1 MQDFPHHYTVSA
13 AAETQGDIELHAAHV
28 PNLPTAPPAEFDGP
42 GDRWSPETLL
52 VGALVDCF
60 VITFRGVARAS
71 KLPWTSVRCDVTG
84 TLERID
90 RATQFTAFDL
100 HARLDVPAG
109 TNLDHAQRVLEKAE
123 HNCLITNSLKG
134 AVHLV
139 TDIDV
144 ATELVG
150 ELARH
155 EAATGGHHG
164 VHQ

>member
-1 MQDFPHHYTVSA
+1 MQAFPHHYTVSA
-13 AAETQGDIELHAAHV
+13 AAGTQGDIELGAEHLS
-28 PNLPTAPPAEFDGP
+28 NLPTAAPAEFDGP

-52 VGALVDCF
+52 VGALGDCF

-71 KLPWTSVRCDVTG
+71 QLPWMSLHCDVTG

-90 RATQFTAFDL
+90 RATQFTSFEL

-109 TNLDHAQRVLEKAE
+109 TNIDHAQRVLEKAE

-134 AVHLV
+134 TVHLV
-139 TDIDV
+139 TEIDV

-155 EAATGGHHG
+155 EAPTGGHHD

>member
-1 MQDFPHHYTVSA
+1 MQQFPHYYTVSA
-13 AAETQGDIELHAAHV
+13 TAETQGDIELGAAHLS
-28 PNLPTAPPAEFDGP
+28 NLSTAPPAEFDGP

-52 VGALVDCF
+52 IGALGDCF
-60 VITFRGVARAS
+60 AITFRGIARVS
-71 KLPWTSVRCDVTG
+71 KLPWTSLRCDVTG

-90 RATQFTAFDL
+90 RAAQFTAFEL

-109 TNLDHAQRVLEKAE
+109 TNVEHAQRVLEKAE

-139 TDIDV
+139 TDVDV
-144 ATELVG
+144 ATAVVG

-155 EAATGGHHG
+155 DAATGGDHD